1 MTETTGQQ
9 LKQARE
15 SKGISIEQVAEEL
28 HIRERY
34 LLALENDNPAQ
45 IPSEIQAKGFLKL
58 YAEHLDI
65 TLMPSG
71 RVIEKS
77 TTAIDNDSEPFDEAS
92 GEKDSED
99 ATFGLFGKLFFE
111 KRQQLEK
118 DFDDI
123 HNELR
128 INATYLAAIEQENMA
143 QLPPASQAKGMIER
157 YAEYLGLDRDEVLEL
172 YADILIQKQAD
183 GTSSTEKKKR
193 AARKVDGVKQ
203 FITPDLIIGFV
214 LIAIILF
221 IGFLSIRQI
230 MQTRTDIAAVST
242 AEAIST
248 DGSMIDET
256 PLSTEAEDDDVTENE
271 ELVVQVPTA
280 TLPVILPQD
289 GEQPPQTSR
298 LIVQMVANQRA
309 YLRVIADDEIV
320 FEGRVLPGNIYEF
333 FGDREISVVT
343 GNASAFDITLIQDN
357 QTTQLGRMGLVGE
370 ILDITFQPD
379 TIITPTPL
387 PTQTP
392 TITNTPQITVTPTAT
407 PEPAE

>member
-15 SKGISIEQVAEEL
+15 SNDITIEQVAEEL

-34 LLALENDNPAQ
+34 LLALENDDPAK
-45 IPSEIQAKGFLKL
+45 IPSEIQAKGFLRL
-58 YAEHLDI
+58 YAEYLDI
-65 TLMPSG
+65 TLMPSDLI
-71 RVIEKS
+71 IEKS
-77 TTAIDNDSEPFDEAS
+77 AASIDNDSEPPEEAS
-92 GEKDSED
+92 GDKESED
-99 ATFGLFGKLFFE
+99 AFFGHFGKLFIE
-111 KRQQLEK
+111 KRQQLGK
-118 DFDDI
+118 DFDEI

-128 INATYLAAIEQENMA
+128 INPTYLAAIEQENMA
-143 QLPPASQAKGMIER
+143 QLPPASQAKVMIER

-172 YADILIQKQAD
+172 YADVLIQKQAE
-183 GTSSTEKKKR
+183 GASLPEKKKR

-203 FITPDLIIGFV
+203 FITPDLLIGFI
-214 LIAIILF
+214 LIAVILF

-230 MQTRTDIAAVST
+230 MQTRSDIAAVST
-242 AEAIST
+242 IEAVST
-248 DGSMIDET
+248 NDPMIEET
-256 PLSTEAEDDDVTENE
+256 PLSIEEEEEEEDDDVIENE
-271 ELVVQVPTA
+271 EMVIQIATA

-289 GEQPPQTSR
+289 GDEPPQSSR

-309 YLRVIADDEIV
+309 YLRVIADDETV

-333 FGDREISVVT
+333 FGDREISVVS
-343 GNASAFDITLIQDN
+343 GNASAFEISLIQDN

-370 ILDITFQPD
+370 ILDITFLPD

-392 TITNTPQITVTPTAT
+392 TITNTPQVTAT
-407 PEPAE
+407 PEPLE

>member
-28 HIRERY
+28 HISERY
-34 LLALENDNPAQ
+34 LLALENDDPAQ
-45 IPSEIQAKGFLKL
+45 IPSDIQAKGFLRL

-65 TLMPSG
+65 TLMPSD
-71 RVIEKS
+71 RVMEKS
-77 TTAIDNDSEPFDEAS
+77 ATSIDNDSEPLDEAS
-92 GEKDSED
+92 GENDSED
-99 ATFGLFGKLFFE
+99 AAFGLFGKLFFE
-111 KRQQLEK
+111 KRQQLGK

-128 INATYLAAIEQENMA
+128 INATYLAAIEQENVA

-157 YAEYLGLDRDEVLEL
+157 YADYLGLDRDEVLEL

-230 MQTRTDIAAVST
+230 MQTRSDIAAEST
-242 AEAIST
+242 VEAIFTNDSQ
-248 DGSMIDET
+248 IEET
-256 PLSTEAEDDDVTENE
+256 PLPIEEEDDDVTENE

-392 TITNTPQITVTPTAT
+392 TITNTPQITATPTTT
-407 PEPAE
+407 PESVE